1 MTKSDDMTS
10 SALQH
15 FSDAGAWRAAT
26 WSAPF
31 VVQPVLGIL
40 LIFMWLLGKWPFE
53 THSAHAGERAW
64 MLAAV
69 ATTTLTSLLVSA
81 ALLRSRSPL
90 NRGLGLSL
98 ASCSVVVLAG
108 GTIFAYMVLR

>member
-1 MTKSDDMTS
+1 MAS
-10 SALQH
+10 SVRPKG
-15 FSDAGAWRAAT
+15 FDAPAWRTAT
-26 WSAPF
+26 LSAPF
-31 VVQPVLGIL
+31 MVQAVLAVL
-40 LIFMWLLGKWPFE
+40 LIAMWLLGKWPFE

-64 MLAAV
+64 MLTANAI
-69 ATTTLTSLLVSA
+69 TTLTSLLLSA
-81 ALLRSRSPL
+81 ALLRSRSPR

>member
-1 MTKSDDMTS
+1 MAS
-10 SALQH
+10 SVRSKG
-15 FSDAGAWRAAT
+15 FDAPVWRTAT
-26 WSAPF
+26 LSAPF
-31 VVQPVLGIL
+31 MVQAVLAVL
-40 LIFMWLLGKWPFE
+40 LIVMWLLGKWPFE

-69 ATTTLTSLLVSA
+69 AITTLTSLLVSA
-81 ALLRSRSPL
+81 ALLRSRSPR

>member
-1 MTKSDDMTS
+1 MTESKDMGS

-15 FSDAGAWRAAT
+15 FFDAGAWRTAT

-40 LIFMWLLGKWPFE
+40 LIVMWLLGKWPFDS
-53 THSAHAGERAW
+53 HSAYGGERTW
-64 MLAAV
+64 MFTSTV
-69 ATTTLTSLLVSA
+69 ITTLVSLGAGVL
-81 ALLRSRSPL
+81 LLRSPSSR

-108 GTIFAYMVLR
+108 GTIFAYLVLR